1 MSDTK
6 FNTAIDFLSHI
17 VLSVTPASHVSY
29 NFQVGVCCFHTLLR
43 QVFAVIITKMCLVFD
58 KNCILYKKSQKKV
71 RYGRWSLPHDPKL
84 VDAVISFFVSN
95 PGR

>member
-1 MSDTK
+1 MPDAT
-6 FNTAIDFLSHI
+6 FNTAIDFLCHI
-17 VLSVTPASHVSY
+17 VLPLPSHVSY

-43 QVFAVIITKMCLVFD
+43 QVFAVVITKMCLVFD
-58 KNCILYKKSQKKV
+58 KSCILYKKSQKKV